1 MAEDITR
8 RAAGVLAEKIR
19 AGRLKDG
26 FTFRDVHRKGWS
38 LLTGKEVVRD
48 ALTELVEA
56 GWLRT
61 VEHRPPKEQ
70 GGKTKVEYLINPK
83 VKTSLDTPNP

>member
-26 FTFRDVHRKGWS
+26 FTARIVRQKNWS
-38 LLTGKEVVRD
+38 LLTEMEVVKD
-48 ALTELVEA
+48 ALAELVEA
-56 GWLRT
+56 GWLRP
-61 VEHRPPKEQ
+61 VEHRPPKGQ

-83 VKTSLDTPNP
+83 VKKLRTPRA